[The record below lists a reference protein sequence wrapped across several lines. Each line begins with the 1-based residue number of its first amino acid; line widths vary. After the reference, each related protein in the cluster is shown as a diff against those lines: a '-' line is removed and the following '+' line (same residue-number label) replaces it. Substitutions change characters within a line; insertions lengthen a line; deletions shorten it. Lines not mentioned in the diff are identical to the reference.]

1 MMATKAR
8 IDDGRVAEILSA
20 DPFPEFHPALVWVD
34 APPDMRPGWWYT
46 DGQFT
51 DHDPEI
57 ENVRASKLAELSAAC
72 EAFILSGFES
82 DAPGSSYHYP
92 YTDRDQM
99 NLHGSILDAA
109 MNAET
114 VDWTTPLMCADAA
127 GAWSYVMHSPAQ
139 TIAVGDAANAFRIA
153 ALMKNARLAQCVTAA
168 ATIDEINAIAWD
180 KNNETCVR

>member
-20 DPFPEFHPALVWVD
+20 DPFPEFHPGGCSGLMRCRRHAAWLVVH
-34 APPDMRPGWWYT
+34 GIF
-46 DGQFT
+46 GQFT

-92 YTDRDQM
+92 YTDRGPDE
-99 NLHGSILDAA
+99 S
-109 MNAET
+109 
-114 VDWTTPLMCADAA
+114 
-127 GAWSYVMHSPAQ
+127 AWF
-139 TIAVGDAANAFRIA
+139 D
-153 ALMKNARLAQCVTAA
+153 
-168 ATIDEINAIAWD
+168 D
-180 KNNETCVR
+180 